1 MGLFEKLSEKAK
13 AELLK
18 ESGVYDSLEDLYRS
32 MHLMSVDQ
40 LKELEDKIK
49 DIIQSHNKN
58 IDLGEKDELTPL
70 DEFNFCDDINSLAF
84 IADSFDKMGYFEAA
98 DIIDSLSE
106 QIVSKSIQ
114 PGRIYAKL
122 IRKIKKMAKTPDWM
136 PGPLTNQQIPPAMTA
151 QQMPKPY
158 QPMQQQQATQQP
170 QQWFDTSGLTQEQI
184 NRVNRIQNPGL
195 RSQWINEL
203 KRRNMM
209 PRQQQQPV
217 VRQPVQQPV
226 PQPQPTQPQVQ
237 PVTPAPTAQ
246 PGRKPFDIE
255 EHMRA
260 VSGQP
265 TAEDDE
271 IKRVYEEAEIMA
283 DD

>member
-1 MGLFEKLSEKAK
+1 MGLFEKLSSEAK

-49 DIIQSHNKN
+49 DIIQQHNKN
-58 IDLGEKDELTPL
+58 IDLGESDELTPL
-70 DEFNFCDDINSLAF
+70 DEFKFCDDVNSLAS
-84 IADSFDKMGYFEAA
+84 IADSFDKMGCFEAA
-98 DIIDSLSE
+98 DIIDGLSE
-106 QIVSKSIQ
+106 QIILKNVQ
-114 PGRIYAKL
+114 PGRVYAKL
-122 IRKIKKMAKTPDWM
+122 IRKIKRMAKTPDWM

-170 QQWFDTSGLTQEQI
+170 QQQGFDTSGLTQDQI

-195 RSQWINEL
+195 RNQWINEL
-203 KRRNMM
+203 KRKNMTQ
-209 PRQQQQPV
+209 RQPV
-217 VRQPVQQPV
+217 VKQPIQQPA

-246 PGRKPFDIE
+246 PVRKPFDIE

-265 TAEDDE
+265 TTEDDE